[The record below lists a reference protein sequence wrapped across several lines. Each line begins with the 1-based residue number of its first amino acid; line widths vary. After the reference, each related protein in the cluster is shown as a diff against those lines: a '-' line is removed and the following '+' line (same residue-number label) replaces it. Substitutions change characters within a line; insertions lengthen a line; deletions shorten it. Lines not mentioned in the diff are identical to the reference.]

1 MADASAARPAQ
12 CAFSL
17 KPPSNTNS
25 TTSGIAAKIEL
36 TPSDPLTGSYTCLNM
51 MSSPCPW
58 SFLPREGWG
67 QTGLAVHAGVPER
80 VAAGLREDA
89 QAVRPRADAD
99 PPEQLPGARR
109 DRVHHAVV
117 AAAQPEDLAVR

>member
-1 MADASAARPAQ
+1 MADASAAKPAQ

-58 SFLPREGWG
+58 SFLPRGRAL
-67 QTGLAVHAGVPER
+67 QTGPAGACGGEGRSRKRDEREGPEVKR
-80 VAAGLREDA
+80 HERR
-89 QAVRPRADAD
+89 RPAERI
-99 PPEQLPGARR
+99 
-109 DRVHHAVV
+109 
-117 AAAQPEDLAVR
+117 